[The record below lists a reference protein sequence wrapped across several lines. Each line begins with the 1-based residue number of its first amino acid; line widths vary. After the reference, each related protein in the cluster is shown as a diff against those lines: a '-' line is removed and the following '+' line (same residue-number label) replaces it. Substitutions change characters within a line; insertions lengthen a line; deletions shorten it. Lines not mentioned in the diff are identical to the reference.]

1 MVNMVENPPS
11 ESSVNPV
18 GLQIAQAFGVENAYL
33 LRYVTDEEFAEKC
46 EEMLTDKKMTGADIL
61 AWCDYMES
69 IEDNRPQLYRSTHV
83 SIKDVRDKMGSQERP
98 AGDAATNT
106 PTVAA
111 ASTIL
116 GPTPLT
122 ATANGKI
129 DSNQATSTARY
140 CSDDVSEDSTLRV
153 PQLSDF
159 VVEVDTGCSS
169 SIITSNVE
177 TALIAAD
184 ISLKLYQWMDEL
196 PFASVSRIYCLR
208 FDSTAKLKYVKQ
220 SDYLSMSFLKPV
232 ILGGAAICYV
242 EGLQGV
248 EWLFG
253 KSREGIEYYVSP
265 TARDRGQSI
274 QKEAFG
280 PKVGP
285 FKAWARTF
293 IGYEKKPKDTVDLAT
308 VYVVAK
314 DGKQKNYAVTV
325 NSGAK
330 NLTCFSEIVAPSE
343 ASD

>member
-1 MVNMVENPPS
+1 
-11 ESSVNPV
+11 
-18 GLQIAQAFGVENAYL
+18 
-33 LRYVTDEEFAEKC
+33 
-46 EEMLTDKKMTGADIL
+46 
-61 AWCDYMES
+61 
-69 IEDNRPQLYRSTHV
+69 
-83 SIKDVRDKMGSQERP
+83 
-98 AGDAATNT
+98 
-106 PTVAA
+106 
-111 ASTIL
+111 
-116 GPTPLT
+116 
-122 ATANGKI
+122 
-129 DSNQATSTARY
+129 
-140 CSDDVSEDSTLRV
+140 
-153 PQLSDF
+153 
-159 VVEVDTGCSS
+159 
-169 SIITSNVE
+169 
-177 TALIAAD
+177 
-184 ISLKLYQWMDEL
+184 
-196 PFASVSRIYCLR
+196 
-208 FDSTAKLKYVKQ
+208 
-220 SDYLSMSFLKPV
+220 MSFLKPV

-343 ASD
+343 ASDNLTGHYVGAIDANHGLEVQLEDDVPVAASAYGFESKILLIMPVHRLFVFAQLSDVNRTKLVLRNVEGDNFYNHIYSPIGRTNLAEWDTHARPQLKPRTRSSSPKASPTMSNDERVAKSEMRERKPSSSTSSTSTDSEEVFKLKIRKRSSSSSASSTDRNDEGSGPKTRSRTASPPTSSDSDSSGSPGITFNLSLD